1 MLYPH
6 YCSKLLLPHYSRP
19 AWFVMTVVFSCHKIG
34 KSKSHWK
41 NCKRF
46 EKRSA
51 LIPVD
56 RPALSYVW
64 HFVARQDPSWNFPG
78 KTTGVGCHYL
88 FHGIFLTQRSSPY
101 FLHLLH
107 SQAYFT
113 TAPPG
118 KLWQMCAQSL
128 MQWPDVS
135 HSIVNNLTANAG
147 DAGLIPGSGRSSG
160 GGNGY
165 PSPLF

>member
-64 HFVARQDPSWNFPG
+64 HFVARQDPSSMKFSRKDCWSGLPLPIPRDLPDSEI
-78 KTTGVGCHYL
+78 KSL
-88 FHGIFLTQRSSPY
+88 FLASPALSGILYYCATWETLTD
-101 FLHLLH
+101 
-107 SQAYFT
+107 
-113 TAPPG
+113 
-118 KLWQMCAQSL
+118 MCSEPNAVTRRKSL
-128 MQWPDVS
+128 NS
-135 HSIVNNLTANAG
+135 K
-147 DAGLIPGSGRSSG
+147 
-160 GGNGY
+160 
-165 PSPLF
+165 